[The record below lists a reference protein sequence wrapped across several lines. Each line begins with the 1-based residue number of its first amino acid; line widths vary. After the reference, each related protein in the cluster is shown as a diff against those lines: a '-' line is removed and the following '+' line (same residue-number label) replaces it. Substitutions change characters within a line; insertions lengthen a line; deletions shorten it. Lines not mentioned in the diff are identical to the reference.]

1 MLDQQEAIAAIRQ
14 WGYPLQSKAGLQP
27 IFDAIGDARIVLL
40 GEASHGTHEYYT
52 WRAHITRHLVEE
64 KGFSCIAVEG
74 DWPDAY
80 RLNRFVKGYDTGN
93 KSAYKVLQ
101 GFHRWPTWMW
111 ANWEIVA
118 LADWLQ
124 EHNQSLPVG
133 QKIGFYGL
141 DVYSLWESLDNIL
154 GYLRKADP
162 SALPAAEAAF
172 HCFEPYR
179 SEEGRAYAKASRL
192 LPEICQQEVVEMLKT
207 IRERMPL
214 YASDDEHVFNL
225 EQNALVAVHAEQYY
239 RAMIGGG
246 SASWNLRDR
255 HMAETLERLLAFHGP
270 NARIVVWA
278 HNSHIGDA
286 RATTMV
292 DDGLLNLG
300 ELMRLRH
307 GDKGVFLVGF
317 GAYQGTVVAGKSWGA
332 PMQEIELGVPP
343 DTSWEGL
350 LHQAGVGDQLLL
362 STDLM
367 DNAALSE
374 NHIGHRAIGVVYHPQ
389 LERYGNYVPTLIP
402 LRYDAF
408 VYFESSTALHP
419 IPVGVDKTQIPET
432 FPFGV

>member
-1 MLDQQEAIAAIRQ
+1 MFPKQEAIAAIRQ

-52 WRAHITRHLVEE
+52 WRAHITRYLVEE

-80 RLNRFVKGYDTGN
+80 RLNRFIKGYDTDN

-101 GFHRWPTWMW
+101 GFQRWPTWMW

-124 EHNQSLPVG
+124 DHNKALPADGKV
-133 QKIGFYGL
+133 GFYGL

-162 SALPAAEAAF
+162 AALPAAEAAF
-172 HCFEPYR
+172 QCFEPYR
-179 SEEGRAYAKASRL
+179 AEEGRAYARASQL
-192 LPEICQQEVVEMLKT
+192 VPEICQQEVVELLKM
-207 IRERMPL
+207 IRQRLPL
-214 YASDDEHVFNL
+214 YDSDYEHVFNL

-239 RAMIGGG
+239 RAMVRGGA
-246 SASWNLRDR
+246 ASWNLRDR
-255 HMAETLERLLAFHGP
+255 HMAETLERLLTFHGP
-270 NARIVVWA
+270 DSKIVVWA
-278 HNSHIGDA
+278 HNSHIGDS
-286 RATTMV
+286 RATTMT

-300 ELMRLRH
+300 ELVRLKH
-307 GDKGVFLVGF
+307 NEKGVFLVGF
-317 GAYQGTVVAGKSWGA
+317 GAYRGSVIAGKRWGA
-332 PMQEIELGVPP
+332 PMQEMDLAVPP
-343 DTSWEGL
+343 EDSWEAL
-350 LHQAGVGDQLLL
+350 LHEARPADQFLISADLL
-362 STDLM
+362 
-367 DNAALSE
+367 DNAALAE
-374 NHIGHRAIGVVYHPQ
+374 HHIGHRAIGVVYHSH
-389 LERYGNYVPTLIP
+389 LEKYGNYVPSILP

-408 VYFESSTALHP
+408 VYFDATRALHP
-419 IPVGVDKTQIPET
+419 MPVGVDKTQIPET

>member
-1 MLDQQEAIAAIRQ
+1 MFPKQEAIAAIRQ
-14 WGYPLQSKAGLQP
+14 WGYPLQSKAGLKP
-27 IFDAIGDARIVLL
+27 IFDAIGNARIVLL

-80 RLNRFVKGYDTGN
+80 RLNRFVKGYDTDN

-101 GFHRWPTWMW
+101 GFQRWPTWMW

-124 EHNQSLPVG
+124 AHNKALPAGGKV
-133 QKIGFYGL
+133 GFYGL

-162 SALPAAEAAF
+162 AALPAAEAAF
-172 HCFEPYR
+172 QCFEPYR
-179 SEEGRAYAKASRL
+179 AEEGRAYARASQL
-192 LPEICQQEVVEMLKT
+192 VPEICQQEVVEMLKM
-207 IRERMPL
+207 IRQRLPL
-214 YASDDEHVFNL
+214 YDSDYEHVFNL

-239 RAMIGGG
+239 RAMLGGG
-246 SASWNLRDR
+246 AASWNLRDR
-255 HMAETLERLLAFHGP
+255 HMAETLERLLALHG
-270 NARIVVWA
+270 ADSKIVVWA

-300 ELMRLRH
+300 ELVRLKH
-307 GDKGVFLVGF
+307 SEKGVFLIGF
-317 GAYQGTVVAGKSWGA
+317 GGYRGSVIAGKRWGA
-332 PMQEIELGVPP
+332 PMQEIDMGIPP
-343 DTSWEGL
+343 EDSWEGL
-350 LHQAGVGDQLLL
+350 LHEARPADQFLL
-362 STDLM
+362 SADLL
-367 DNAALSE
+367 DNSALAE
-374 NHIGHRAIGVVYHPQ
+374 NHIGHRAIGVVYHPH
-389 LERYGNYVPTLIP
+389 LERYGNYVPSILP

-408 VYFESSTALHP
+408 VYFDSTNPLHP
-419 IPVGVDKTQIPET
+419 MPVGVDKTQIPET